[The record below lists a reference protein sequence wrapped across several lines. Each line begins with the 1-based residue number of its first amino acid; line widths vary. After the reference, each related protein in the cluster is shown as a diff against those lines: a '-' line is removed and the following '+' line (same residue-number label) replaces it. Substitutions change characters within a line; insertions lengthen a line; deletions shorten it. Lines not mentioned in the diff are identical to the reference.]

1 MWFTLAILWH
11 ERRRFT
17 PAVFAVAFS
26 ALLVALQGGLLL
38 GTFSTVSIPIDHS
51 AADLW
56 IGSREVL
63 SVDMGRAIPAGWQS
77 RLCLPEIEQVE
88 PYVQGFASW
97 RKPSGAVEMVI
108 VVGSRLH
115 AGVLGQMGPLVGKT
129 GQRLREPW
137 AVAIDEADL
146 DRLGIADQ
154 DSCIEING
162 RRVRVAGMVRG
173 L

>member
-1 MWFTLAILWH
+1 VWML
-11 ERRRFT
+11 
-17 PAVFAVAFS
+17 VGDS
-26 ALLVALQGGLLL
+26 AGGL
-38 GTFSTVSIPIDHS
+38 GV
-51 AADLW
+51 
-56 IGSREVL
+56 GGGGVL
-63 SVDMGRAIPAGWQS
+63 RVGGGRAIPAGWQS

-146 DRLGIADQ
+146 DRLGIAD
-154 DSCIEING
+154 
-162 RRVRVAGMVRG
+162 
-173 L
+173 